1 MWSGSFMFLSY
12 QSSIS
17 KYSIFFPNRILYE
30 IDRYLKVY
38 AINHS
43 IPYCL
48 QNLISVMAPSVGHFA
63 DTAEFFSIY
72 IVTVVRSFFERSK
85 KVSLYF
91 IRKEGHPPKRTFVA
105 KKNFWLLFV
114 SLVFVVV
121 GSFQTWG
128 LRHES
133 SIW

>member
-48 QNLISVMAPSVGHFA
+48 QNFISVMAPSVGHFA
-63 DTAEFFSIY
+63 DTAEFFFIY
-72 IVTVVRSFFERSK
+72 SDSGKVIFWKVQESFSLLYSQRRPSPK
-85 KVSLYF
+85 KDICCKKKLL
-91 IRKEGHPPKRTFVA
+91 TFVCV
-105 KKNFWLLFV
+105 FGLCCCRFV
-114 SLVFVVV
+114 PNMGIKVWVKC
-121 GSFQTWG
+121 
-128 LRHES
+128 
-133 SIW
+133 